1 MEGDKANGLI
11 EQPLSRLNDSN
22 QRTETIRTSL
32 TPLIAIFAAMCTG
45 LGTGSVL
52 GSSSSAQDKEQRSW
66 VVSTVPI
73 GAIVGSLTI
82 GIIIARFGRKM
93 AMFATSV
100 PSIVGWILVCFYND
114 VGMVIVG
121 RILLGIS
128 IGFVY
133 VVVAIYISEISVKET
148 IGKSGIFFYLMC
160 TTGIVFANAFGHY
173 LAYNIICV
181 FMPIG
186 SVVAL
191 IYMPESSTY
200 LVNRYDTEINN
211 RTPIWSRIKQ
221 LFELKVFTVIGGLMF
236 FQQMSGINAVIFYT
250 EFIVNSAHGNI
261 NIDAV
266 IISIVHVIVTF
277 AASLV
282 VDKCG
287 HRFLLATSIAIM
299 ALCQLLLCVY
309 FSLYIPN
316 SMHSLTNWA
325 WSPLAIF
332 CLYIAAYSL
341 GLGPIPW
348 LMVVKLFPADMKV
361 IGVSAAVAFNWLI
374 AFAVVKMF
382 VPIGIGISFLISC
395 IFSVLGFVFI
405 LIMVPKSETKG
416 NSRRAE
422 ERTMPKEISS
432 TTERGRLNYG

>member
-1 MEGDKANGLI
+1 
-11 EQPLSRLNDSN
+11 
-22 QRTETIRTSL
+22 
-32 TPLIAIFAAMCTG
+32 
-45 LGTGSVL
+45 
-52 GSSSSAQDKEQRSW
+52 
-66 VVSTVPI
+66 
-73 GAIVGSLTI
+73 
-82 GIIIARFGRKM
+82 M
-93 AMFATSV
+93 AMYATSV
-100 PSIVGWILVCFYND
+100 PAIVGWILICCSNN
-114 VGMVIVG
+114 VGMLLFG

-128 IGFVY
+128 NGFVY
-133 VVVAIYISEISVKET
+133 VVVPVYIREISVKER
-148 IGKSGIFFYLMC
+148 KFGIFFYLMC
-160 TTGIVFANAFGHY
+160 TIGLVFVNAFGHH
-173 LAYNIICV
+173 LAYSIFCA
-181 FMPIG
+181 FLPIG
-186 SVVAL
+186 FVVAL
-191 IYMPESSTY
+191 IYMPESPTY
-200 LVNRYDTEINN
+200 LVNQGRSNDATKAIKFFHGNVYECSSVVTKLENRREIEIN
-211 RTPIWSRIKQ
+211 RAPIWKGIKQ
-221 LFELKVFTVIGGLMF
+221 LVASKAFIISSGLMF
-236 FQQMSGINAVIFYT
+236 FQQMSGINAVISYT
-250 EFIVNSAHGNI
+250 EFIVNTAHGNI